1 MVVLQG
7 ASVYKQ
13 LFRQPIEVP
22 MKIVKR
28 VEEIVNNRMLPPG
41 SRIYAS
47 GNAATPQVLFRQ
59 LATDTGIRDVEMM
72 GVLFLGE
79 VAELFSEATCRRI
92 THRIIFN
99 GHHTREAV
107 NKGWAKYQ
115 LMHLG
120 DIPMQVLE
128 YRKPTV
134 AMIAVAGPDNGGN
147 FSLGTTVEGTMAAIE
162 TVRANGGLIIAEHN
176 ARMPFVLG
184 DTVPGKW
191 IDYLLHSDY
200 PLPVSPVQ
208 PPDDA
213 ARRIGRIIAALFV
226 KDRCTL
232 QYGIG
237 QVPEAVTDAI
247 LEKGVKDLGIHT
259 ELFADAMRRLVDEG
273 VVTNR
278 YTRTRSKFSIASIF
292 LASSRQGYDWLH
304 YNSAVQSR
312 PSDYTNSILT
322 IAEQPDMVS
331 INSAIGVDLHGNIWA
346 DSMKARQ
353 IYSGVGGQCD
363 FIRGAN
369 LSAGG
374 VPIIALKSVTAK
386 GVSKIMD
393 MCPEGITTTAIA
405 ADPVVIVT
413 ENGAFDPRG
422 LSISERAVGI
432 AHLAAAP
439 FKEALLKTIVD
450 SPEFHR
456 SKEALRS
463 GVPKGFYPYE
473 TI

>member
-1 MVVLQG
+1 
-7 ASVYKQ
+7 
-13 LFRQPIEVP
+13 
-22 MKIVKR
+22 MKIVNR
-28 VEEIVNNRMLPPG
+28 VEDIVNDALLPLG

-47 GNAATPQVLFRQ
+47 GNAATPQVMFRQ
-59 LATDTGIRDVEMM
+59 LAADTTIQDVALI
-72 GVLFLGE
+72 GVLFLGD
-79 VAELFSEATCRRI
+79 VGDLFTEAACRRI

-99 GHHTREAV
+99 SHHTREAA

-120 DIPMQVLE
+120 DIPMQVRE
-128 YRKPTV
+128 YLKPNV
-134 AMIAVAGPDNGGN
+134 AMLTVAGPDNGGN
-147 FSLGTTVEGTMAAIE
+147 YSLGTTVEGVMAAVE
-162 TVRANGGLIIAEHN
+162 TVRANNGLIIAERN

-184 DTVPGKW
+184 DTVPGSW
-191 IDYLLHSDY
+191 IDYLLDTDY
-200 PLPVSPVQ
+200 PLPISPVQ
-208 PPDDA
+208 PPDER
-213 ARRIGRIIAALFV
+213 ARKIGRIIAGLFV
-226 KDRCTL
+226 KDRSTI

-247 LEKGVKDLGIHT
+247 LEMGVKDLGIHT

-278 YTRTRSKFSIASIF
+278 YTSTRNKFSIASIF
-292 LASSRQGYDWLH
+292 LAGSQQGYDWLH

-312 PSDYTNSILT
+312 PADYTNSILT
-322 IAEQPDMVS
+322 IADQPNMVS

-353 IYSGVGGQCD
+353 IYSGIGGQCD

-369 LSAGG
+369 LSKGG
-374 VPIIALKSVTAK
+374 VPIIALKSVTTK
-386 GVSKIMD
+386 GVSKIVD

-422 LSISERAVGI
+422 LSISERAVGM
-432 AHLAAAP
+432 AQLASP
-439 FKEALLKTIVD
+439 TVKESLLRKIYD
-450 SPEFHR
+450 SPEFHHAR
-456 SKEALRS
+456 DALTDN
-463 GVPKGFYPYE
+463 VPKGFQPYD
-473 TI
+473 TV